1 MQNLTSLLQNLIS
14 QINKLKWSNNSRII
28 SIMISVPSKGDPSVL
43 ERIIYVSP
51 SMIPS
56 RSANSIHVLNQ
67 CNALAKYSSEVIL
80 FCASMNEWREPDI
93 ISKFYGMELDAKLT
107 IKKIYV
113 RSLKALQIKIAIMAL
128 YYVVKNTGNNN
139 LIISRN
145 IYMSFLLTILGF
157 YHIFET
163 HGPEPDRIKRFA
175 QNIIMRRNKVICIS
189 QRLSDILKIQ
199 CNSDI
204 DIKVLHDAASNFKK
218 VEVSHHLCGRSRFR
232 VGYFGHL
239 YPGRGI
245 QIIEGLASQFPEI
258 DFYVVGGD
266 DASITRLRRR
276 ISSTN
281 LKVVGYLRYSE
292 ARSLMCA
299 MDVLL
304 MPYQHKVSIGIENS
318 DTSQWMSPLK
328 MFEYLSAN
336 KPIISSNLPVL
347 KEVLEDENNALL
359 VECDD
364 LFSWGKALQVLKDN
378 SRLRDKIARNSY
390 QLYLRQYT
398 WSERARQIISFA
410 KK

>member
-1 MQNLTSLLQNLIS
+1 MINQAIKESPVRMERVIYIS
-14 QINKLKWSNNSRII
+14 
-28 SIMISVPSKGDPSVL
+28 PSVL
-43 ERIIYVSP
+43 
-51 SMIPS
+51 PS

-67 CNALAKYSSEVIL
+67 CNALTEYSSEVIL
-80 FCASMNEWREPDI
+80 FCASMNEQREPDI
-93 ISKFYGMELDAKLT
+93 ITKFYGIELATNLT
-107 IKKIYV
+107 INQIYV

-128 YYVVKNTGNNN
+128 YYVIKNTRNSN
-139 LIISRN
+139 LIVSRN
-145 IYMSFLLTILGF
+145 LYMSFLLTILGF

-163 HGPEPDRIKRFA
+163 HGPEPDGIKRFV

-218 VEVSHHLCGRSRFR
+218 VDVSHHLCGRSKLK

-245 QIIEGLASQFPEI
+245 QIIEGLAIQFPEI
-258 DFYVVGGD
+258 DFYVAGGD
-266 DASITRLRRR
+266 DASITRLRQRV
-276 ISSTN
+276 SSTN

-292 ARSLMCA
+292 ARSLMCE

-304 MPYQHKVSIGIENS
+304 MPYQHKVSIGTENS

-328 MFEYLSAN
+328 MFEYLSSN

-347 KEVLEDENNALL
+347 QEVLEDENNALL

-364 LFSWGKALQVLKDN
+364 LFSWAKALKALKDN
-378 SRLRDKIARNSY
+378 SHLRDKLATNSY
-390 QLYLRQYT
+390 QLYLRHYT

-410 KK
+410 KKSKVNGT